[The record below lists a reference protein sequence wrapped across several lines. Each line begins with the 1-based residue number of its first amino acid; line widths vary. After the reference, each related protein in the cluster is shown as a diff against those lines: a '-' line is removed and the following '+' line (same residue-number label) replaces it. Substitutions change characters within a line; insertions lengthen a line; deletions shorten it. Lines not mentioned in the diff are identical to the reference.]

1 MFKKKKESKENE
13 SSFFFRTLRVH
24 FLKVLHLGPKTL
36 DFDITLRHWL
46 QPALFSSGTS
56 ASMTLM
62 RASWYS
68 RSDSL

>member
-1 MFKKKKESKENE
+1 MLKKRKARKMKVL
-13 SSFFFRTLRVH
+13 FFSRTLRVP